1 MEVNHLSLSE
11 TFCICTGY
19 IREWRMLLLL
29 VVDSHSWRDGLASA
43 TARDRG
49 FSLTPRVMVLLRSHC
64 LYIVKTMRI
73 TYLNIPCTVRKL
85 NM

>member
-43 TARDRG
+43 TARDRVFLLHYVG
-49 FSLTPRVMVLLRSHC
+49 GGILSRVGGPLQERVFG
-64 LYIVKTMRI
+64 K
-73 TYLNIPCTVRKL
+73 
-85 NM
+85 